1 MCPRSWTEKMLLA
14 VSSVL
19 VNGEVLEEQQQL
31 FPLIPAVN
39 SFINI
44 F

>member
-1 MCPRSWTEKMLLA
+1 MLLA

-19 VNGEVLEEQQQL
+19 VNGEMLEEQEQL

-39 SFINI
+39 SFMNI
-44 F
+44 FLKN